1 LIRKLIVFAVLGILL
16 LLPLAY
22 SQSAMTVSAATNKPQ
37 YTPGENVTITGR
49 ALDNQSNPVVGAGVS
64 IQVNNPQGT
73 TIQIQ
78 LTFSDQSGGY
88 VDSFALASDSPQGQY
103 EVFVTASKSG
113 FENAQTHLQFSVL
126 PLTVTISTTA
136 PSTQTTT
143 TSSQTSN
150 PPSKCFIATAT
161 YGSELSPEVALLRN
175 FRDADVMHT
184 LAGSNFMVAFNTLYY
199 SFSPQVASFIA
210 SNSYLRATM
219 KIILYPLI
227 GILYVTSRIFTK
239 LAFNPEL
246 AVTVCGIFA
255 SSAIGMVYLG
265 PILVALTK
273 LTNHRR
279 FLDRT
284 ESLLFISAS
293 CISSTVLL
301 AVAEFAHLSLLGTIA
316 TAAVVLCYII
326 LGGFSLLYA
335 TSHARSNLPPQD
347 R

>member
-1 LIRKLIVFAVLGILL
+1 
-16 LLPLAY
+16 
-22 SQSAMTVSAATNKPQ
+22 MTVSATTSKSQ
-37 YTPGENVTITGR
+37 YAPGENVTIAGR
-49 ALDNQSNPVVGAGVS
+49 VLDNQSKPVLGASVS
-64 IQVNNPQGT
+64 IQANNPQGT
-73 TIQIQ
+73 TIHVQ
-78 LTFSDQSGGY
+78 LAFSDQLGGY
-88 VDSFALASDSPQGQY
+88 VDSFALSSDSPEGQY

-113 FENAQTHLQFSVL
+113 YETAQTHLQFNVS
-126 PLTVTISTTA
+126 PMTVTTSTTA
-136 PSTQTTT
+136 SPSQTTI

-150 PPSKCFIATAT
+150 LPSKCFIATAT

-175 FRDADVMHT
+175 FRDADVMQT
-184 LAGSNFMVAFNTLYY
+184 LAGNNFMVAFNTLYY

-210 SNSYLRATM
+210 SNSYLRAAM

-227 GILYVTSRIFTK
+227 GILYITSRIFTK

-246 AVTVCGIFA
+246 AVTVSGIFA

-265 PILVALTK
+265 PILVALSK
-273 LTNHRR
+273 LTYHRR
-279 FLDRT
+279 LLDRT

-293 CISSTVLL
+293 CGSSTVLL
-301 AVAEFAHLSLLGTIA
+301 AVVEFVHLSLLMTIV
-316 TAAVVLCYII
+316 TAAVVLSYIA